1 MRATIFD
8 GKEAVLAEVPRPQPG
23 KGQVLIQV
31 KASALNRIDLAMA
44 MGTAHGSAGGTGV
57 PLGVEW
63 AGEIVE
69 LGADVTQWRIG
80 DRVMG
85 AGIGAFADF
94 TLGYAPLMYP
104 VPQGLS
110 YEQAAALPVGLQTM
124 HDAIA
129 THGALKAGHSILVQ
143 GASSGVGLAGLQV
156 AKALGAG
163 LVIGSSTSANR
174 RARLREF
181 GADVVVDTSQSGW
194 EKHVLDA
201 TQGQGVD
208 LLVDMVAGPYVNP
221 GMAATR
227 IGGRMVNVG
236 RVAGESGEFNF
247 DLHSMRRITYV
258 GVSFRTRS
266 PAEVMEVVARTR
278 RDLEPFLNKGELRMP
293 MDKTYRLDEVT
304 KALEHMA
311 ANLHFGKIV
320 LVHG

>member
-1 MRATIFD
+1 MRATVFN
-8 GKEAVLAEVPRPQPG
+8 GQQVVLAEIATPKPS
-23 KGQVLIQV
+23 KGQVLVRV

-44 MGTAHGSAGGTGV
+44 KGGAHGSAGGTGV

-63 AGEIVE
+63 AGEVVE
-69 LGADVTQWRIG
+69 LGEGVSQWRVG
-80 DRVMG
+80 DPVMG

-104 VPQGLS
+104 VPHDMT

-129 THGALKAGHSILVQ
+129 THGALKAGESILVQ
-143 GASSGVGLAGLQV
+143 GASSGVGLAGLQI

-174 RARLREF
+174 RARLKEF

-194 EKHVLDA
+194 EAHVLEA
-201 TQGQGVD
+201 TQGRGVD

-236 RVAGESGEFNF
+236 RVAGESGDFNF

-266 PAEVMEVVARTR
+266 PVEVMEIVARTR
-278 RDLEPFLNKGELRMP
+278 RDLEPLLNQGELRIP
-293 MDKTYRLDEVT
+293 VDKAYRLDEVA

-311 ANLHFGKIV
+311 ANQHFGKIV
-320 LVHG
+320 LIHG